1 MDTPGKPETAR
12 SYMVHR
18 LIEGTGVTVEEA
30 HGLIALL
37 DYDWSSLL
45 REAHILAKKSRP

>member
-18 LIEGTGVTVEEA
+18 LIEGTGVTVDEA
-30 HGLIALL
+30 QGLIALL
-37 DYDWSSLL
+37 D
-45 REAHILAKKSRP
+45 